1 MEKNF
6 DQWNKLKKD
15 LDSDSNHRGFEQ
27 RDIWWCSLGINVGNE
42 QDGKNDQFSRPILV
56 LKKFNSHVFLGL
68 PLTTSIKKDH
78 PLYYPI
84 LFNDKNAAI
93 ILSQI
98 KLFSVKRLRG
108 EKRMGKLSE
117 NIFNDVRRAIKDLI

>member
-1 MEKNF
+1 MEKDF
-6 DQWNKLKKD
+6 DQWNSLKKS
-15 LDSDSNHRGFEQ
+15 LESDSNHRGFEQ

-68 PLTTSIKKDH
+68 PLTTSPKKDH

-84 LFNDKNAAI
+84 SFNGKDGAI
-93 ILSQI
+93 ILSQM
-98 KLFSVKRLRG
+98 KLISVKRLRG
-108 EKRMGKLSE
+108 EKRLGKLSE
-117 NIFNDVRRAIKDLI
+117 KIFNDVRRVVKDLI

>member
-6 DQWNKLKKD
+6 DQWNKFKKD
-15 LDSDSNHRGFEQ
+15 LDSDSNVRGFEQ

-42 QDGKNDQFSRPILV
+42 QDGKNNQFSRPILV

-68 PLTTSIKKDH
+68 PLTTSPKKNH
-78 PLYYPI
+78 PLYYSI
-84 LFNDKNAAI
+84 FFNDKNAAI

-108 EKRMGKLSE
+108 KKRIGKLSE
-117 NIFNDVRRAIKDLI
+117 KIFDDVRKAIKDLI